1 MKINNIASKGLLTL
15 ALLFPFASVVSAN
28 DVEDKYSFVKEQLIE
43 DKKCKACLTLTQPT
57 VLFDKDQTIFSYRA
71 NVEKTMFSEIQT
83 PEGFRVEDI
92 VLNGENVDYFWGGNN
107 TLMIAMEK
115 GVNEIEISG
124 QVIQDF
130 SISFDFKPV
139 VVNKNEQDYRI
150 QGNTLSVMNE
160 KVTDDEIIPEN
171 YEGYF
176 LVNTNVVLENE
187 KYEISHQ
194 VSRSQLGGEKSTD
207 IEIPKLMSGERLQ
220 QSNSTHITQD
230 NDSWNI
236 SIPDGLNHFMFTTTS
251 EAKKD
256 LVVSLK
262 PQEKYFQSLVFIT
275 APNYQLYKGE
285 NVVDMALLNT
295 SEKNE
300 EVINFEDVNIADA
313 SETLIKDVNHSIRE
327 TSYGYEHNLSFSA
340 SSSSSKEVEIGV
352 NTKGDLK
359 LIDGNNSVSLM
370 KNNNIVIRANALSNS
385 PSNINLSFEENVSKN
400 WFVKNPANIEF
411 DNISGYSIDFKKSE
425 SRNLVAWIIGDFEG
439 KAQSPLILIALLSI
453 IASLVTIKKGLLT
466 KSRENNIM
474 IISLPLF
481 IVLSLLHSSF
491 FFATVA
497 LAILFFISKKIHKI
511 ENNEVFQTIKI
522 LSLFV
527 LVGYLFLVNTLQ
539 FNYSGMI
546 NTLSIIA
553 SDNIFLHSFYEARDI
568 KIIEIP
574 FGVVLLFVSIP
585 IIKLVI
591 LNLMAKMNKS
601 K

>member
-194 VSRSQLGGEKSTD
+194 VSRSQLGGEKS
-207 IEIPKLMSGERLQ
+207 
-220 QSNSTHITQD
+220 
-230 NDSWNI
+230 
-236 SIPDGLNHFMFTTTS
+236 
-251 EAKKD
+251 
-256 LVVSLK
+256 
-262 PQEKYFQSLVFIT
+262 
-275 APNYQLYKGE
+275 
-285 NVVDMALLNT
+285 
-295 SEKNE
+295 
-300 EVINFEDVNIADA
+300 
-313 SETLIKDVNHSIRE
+313 
-327 TSYGYEHNLSFSA
+327 YGYR
-340 SSSSSKEVEIGV
+340 
-352 NTKGDLK
+352 
-359 LIDGNNSVSLM
+359 NS
-370 KNNNIVIRANALSNS
+370 
-385 PSNINLSFEENVSKN
+385 
-400 WFVKNPANIEF
+400 
-411 DNISGYSIDFKKSE
+411 
-425 SRNLVAWIIGDFEG
+425 
-439 KAQSPLILIALLSI
+439 
-453 IASLVTIKKGLLT
+453 
-466 KSRENNIM
+466 
-474 IISLPLF
+474 
-481 IVLSLLHSSF
+481 
-491 FFATVA
+491 
-497 LAILFFISKKIHKI
+497 
-511 ENNEVFQTIKI
+511 
-522 LSLFV
+522 
-527 LVGYLFLVNTLQ
+527 
-539 FNYSGMI
+539 
-546 NTLSIIA
+546 
-553 SDNIFLHSFYEARDI
+553 
-568 KIIEIP
+568 
-574 FGVVLLFVSIP
+574 
-585 IIKLVI
+585 
-591 LNLMAKMNKS
+591 
-601 K
+601 